1 MRGQARG
8 PANEKTDDPVM
19 AGLLAARTV
28 DECVGVLIDGLRATE
43 RGIPI
48 PDEVSVADIRR
59 RLVRNF
65 HTLPASLRNEANKR
79 LVEVLGSESARFEVH
94 AAFVS
99 DYELDTDRLA
109 HAVRAAGAE
118 SARFEV
124 HAAFVSDYELH
135 TGRLAHAVRAA
146 GAENGR
152 DPVELPNCLVP
163 IPSARRRVVAV
174 APTVLVLGED
184 YASPKKAINGDM
196 VAVRPIAAD
205 TLDPPASDEIAI
217 ATREIVRRRFRT
229 PSEAFWPLHDIFA
242 AHCDAA
248 TEALTQGTLPPKH
261 PVAPLIEGLFVMMS
275 DEVARNTRLD
285 PLFPTSIVRGRR
297 SRSSGES
304 QLVREIRA
312 NKSPQAHFAN
322 MGPGEADHD
331 IVQAAPVELWDLAMG
346 AQHNKSAGLAARIFV
361 DVLLDVRLRDFETAA
376 TTGVLL
382 PGEAIHEF
390 LVRLYPFGHRSWRP
404 SRQFRGL
411 REAISVLEDPE
422 TRIAWVDPKTN
433 RRGERRVV
441 VPVDFPL
448 KWDSNAC
455 VRFAVFLPPGST
467 DAFILDRIAT
477 RTAGAHSVTAWRLY
491 LNLSAHWGQPGK
503 LRMPVR
509 GGERGCKCTTRSG
522 IQSSMTSSWWQWPS
536 PAPNGGCGP
545 LSKWR
550 SSVTKRCA
558 R

>member
-1 MRGQARG
+1 
-8 PANEKTDDPVM
+8 M

-28 DECVGVLIDGLRATE
+28 DECVGVLIDGLRAAE
-43 RGIPI
+43 RAIPT
-48 PDEVSVADIRR
+48 PDEVSVADIQR
-59 RLVRNF
+59 RLVRNC
-65 HTLPASLRNEANKR
+65 HRLPASFRNEANKR

-109 HAVRAAGAE
+109 RP
-118 SARFEV
+118 V
-124 HAAFVSDYELH
+124 H
-135 TGRLAHAVRAA
+135 GA

-163 IPSARRRVVAV
+163 IPSARMQVVAV

-205 TLDPPASDEIAI
+205 TLDLPASDEITN
-217 ATREIVRRRFRT
+217 ATREHIRRWLKT

-248 TEALTQGTLPPKH
+248 TEALKQDTPPPKN
-261 PVAPLIEGLFVMMS
+261 PVTPLIEGLFVMMS
-275 DEVARNTRLD
+275 DEVDSNTRRD
-285 PLFPTSIVRGRR
+285 PLFPTSIVRGRA
-297 SRSSGES
+297 SRSSGEG
-304 QLVREIRA
+304 QLVRAIRA

-322 MGPGEADHD
+322 MRPGRVDQD

-361 DVLLDVRLRDFETAA
+361 DVLSDVRLRDFETAA
-376 TTGVLL
+376 TKGVLL
-382 PGEAIHEF
+382 PSEPIREF

-422 TRIAWVDPKTN
+422 TRIAWEDPKTN

-448 KWDSNAC
+448 KWDSNAR

-477 RTAGAHSVTAWRLY
+477 RAAGAHSVTAWRLY

-509 GGERGCKCTTRSG
+509 GGRTWLQVHAPKRYPIIDDKQLVAMAFPGTERGMWTREQVAKRRHQASRALTWLEETQLVALQAESRG
-522 IQSSMTSSWWQWPS
+522 RRIL
-536 PAPNGGCGP
+536 PANGWAGWGANGT
-545 LSKWR
+545 LD
-550 SSVTKRCA
+550 
-558 R
+558 